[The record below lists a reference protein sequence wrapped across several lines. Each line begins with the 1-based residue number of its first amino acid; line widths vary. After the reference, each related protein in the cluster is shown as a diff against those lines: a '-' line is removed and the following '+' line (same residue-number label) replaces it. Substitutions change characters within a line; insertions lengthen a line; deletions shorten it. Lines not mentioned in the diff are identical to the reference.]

1 MGEGTYKE
9 PSSSVSHV
17 NTIVHL
23 DLMVLINK
31 FAMYR
36 I

>member
-23 DLMVLINK
+23 DLINK